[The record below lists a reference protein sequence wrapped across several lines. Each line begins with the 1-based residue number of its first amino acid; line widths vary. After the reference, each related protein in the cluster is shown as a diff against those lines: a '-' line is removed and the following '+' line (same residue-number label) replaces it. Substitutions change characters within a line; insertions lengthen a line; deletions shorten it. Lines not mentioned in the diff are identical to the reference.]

1 MIESRGGNALLVQL
15 GAFLQVHFNKL
26 LTLPSNIKGKSEVD
40 AGSSKMG
47 QDEARMGG
55 VHLGLQADESAIG
68 LVILVKPM
76 RTHL

>member
-15 GAFLQVHFNKL
+15 GAFLQVNFNKL
-26 LTLPSNIKGKSEVD
+26 LTLPSNIRGKGEME

-47 QDEARMGG
+47 QDDARMGG
-55 VHLGLQADESAIG
+55 VHLGLQVDESAIG
-68 LVILVKPM
+68 LVSLVKPM